1 MKKIF
6 SFLSLLLMAFTVN
19 AQVYVLNTE
28 DEGGEPVVPGLYD
41 ASEAATWFSSPFT
54 TADGQAVPDTEGG
67 LYDYLFDDNQSTY
80 WHSKWE
86 NGSVANGLHYLRV
99 DFPEG
104 FFADNED
111 MFPGG
116 WGFGFGRRA
125 GAGSD
130 HITKMSVWGIPANLV
145 EAENGTKKTYTKDQL
160 DYIGEYEWTYGSN
173 SEWKYSGVIS
183 EMGYNSVCF
192 FEEMTTTQN
201 GRGYWHLGEL
211 RIYGTIE
218 GEEVDPRLEAIEA
231 LQTATDGCSEFNTEE
246 ARTAWFNDRVGTKR
260 GQYDPTLA
268 NAYADAYDAAQLI
281 LDDWKAMDIE
291 SEYTLE
297 QIQAAMKTLNDAK
310 SACYAKTAPA
320 QQLTVAPGYY
330 MIVSSL
336 DFQGTYTETAY
347 YTEEEAEAYNEEH
360 AEEIGEGTL
369 KEVSAGDPY
378 ERTVTGSVIK
388 SIYNNG
394 GNAAWKTYEE
404 KAPYLFRIEKGEF
417 KTDATHRIYPGTDPD
432 NVYKVINMQNGG
444 TFGDITTSAQVRF
457 VEANDSVF
465 AFDIIPDAFVD
476 GNQVVSIRNAGKVGE
491 TQWNNLHCA
500 GHGGGTGT
508 SGNIVG
514 WAWGAGASQ
523 WYLKPV
529 SDEEAEQWLATNEN
543 RAQVMLTEAK
553 PIVDKV
559 PGQIEIAKD
568 MKATVHEDQPIIT
581 DGAQFSSPFTVLD
594 GQSTTV
600 DDIYAGLISEE
611 TGTPHWHS
619 DWTSNVA
626 QDVHYLQ
633 VADVDCANFALKITR
648 RNVANDHI
656 TKLRVKGYNENDE
669 NLTFEDGADLGV
681 LNIPYT
687 QAGETVISTNL
698 VDATGYSVLRFY
710 SEEEKGREVQNR
722 GYWHAVK
729 FQMYAAEVGYYHGDA
744 DKTQY
749 AHRQA
754 LADNVDGAVKAWKES
769 AWTAEEFAEGYVP
782 EEGKELRDIED
793 MKAQFETLKNA
804 YQAWAAVY
812 ADPTALREALAAAK
826 PDVDMVVIGTN
837 PGEWEEGASSL
848 KKAYDDAIAYD
859 ESCEFNGQEEMD
871 AFIKQ
876 ITEGKTADLSAAIKV
891 VPGKWYR
898 LHFAEEALYDQTGW
912 SKTGAKAAY
921 LKYNDEQ
928 EEEAGEGDSD
938 PMISPALFGKYIAAG
953 KSSAS
958 YLDEN
963 GNPVEV
969 IRHYAAGHEHEGEEY
984 TDSAQVYRPYLDPA
998 SLNEG
1003 SNLIFT
1009 DEDAGDAGLFRFVV
1023 ATDTTYYLQNK
1034 ATGLYVGKNASNK
1047 VVLSVTPMTFNTE
1060 AIGYGASV
1068 INSFFISGE
1077 KHQPL
1082 HGERSS
1088 NLLVTWN
1095 VKTLG
1100 SNSMIFIEDAN
1111 IEGEP
1116 ASVENLSIKMW
1127 PGALYG
1133 FTFPVDVT
1141 FDPAKVE
1148 VFDAAGFE
1156 VVTDDDNKKYENTVI
1171 LAKAEGT
1178 TVKAGTPVIVRTVDE
1193 FPGTRNELLTAA
1205 KAQWLEEEG
1214 AEGLNRQVQKEK
1226 TEEFDNEYYVTV
1238 GLTVAPEAEYISK
1251 LPEATS
1257 MLTGAFGSVKV
1268 PEGTTSVCPVDNN
1281 MRKANADVFESFVA
1295 VPTDKIQTGAKYKWN
1310 WRIGKVEPEYIVG
1323 DANGDGEIGTG
1334 DIIAIIDIIN
1344 GEISDT
1350 YNVKAADANGD
1361 GEVGTGDIVKVID
1374 IINGN

>member
-28 DEGGEPVVPGLYD
+28 DEGGDPVAPGLYD
-41 ASEAATWFSSPFT
+41 ASEVATWFSSPFT
-54 TADGQAVPDTEGG
+54 DEEQGSIEE
-67 LYDYLFDDNQSTY
+67 LFDDNPSTF
-80 WHSKWE
+80 WHSTWH
-86 NGSVANGLHYLRV
+86 NGKPGNGVHYLRI

-104 FFADNED
+104 FFEDNADA
-111 MFPGG
+111 FPGG
-116 WGFGFGRRA
+116 WGFGFDRRA
-125 GAGSD
+125 GAGAD
-130 HITKMSVWGIPANLV
+130 HITKMSVWGVPADKLA
-145 EAENGTKKTYTKDQL
+145 AEGETKPTYTKDDL
-160 DYIGEYEWTYGSN
+160 DFIAEFDFPFVSN
-173 SEWKYSGVIS
+173 TETKFSKVIS
-183 EMGYNSVCF
+183 EMGYTAICL
-192 FEEMTTTQN
+192 FEEATTN
-201 GRGYWHLGEL
+201 SDRGYWHMGEF

-246 ARTAWFNDRVGTKR
+246 ARTAWFNNHVGTKR

-347 YTEEEAEAYNEEH
+347 YTEEEADDYNEEH
-360 AEEIGEGTL
+360 AEDIGEGKL
-369 KEVSAGDPY
+369 EPVSAGDPY

-444 TFGDITTSAQVRF
+444 TFGDITTSTQVRF

-491 TQWNNLHCA
+491 KEWNNIHCA
-500 GHGGGTGT
+500 GHNNGAGT

-543 RAQVMLTEAK
+543 KAQVMLTEAK

-559 PGQIEIAKD
+559 PGQIKIAKD

-594 GQSTTV
+594 GQSTTE
-600 DDIYAGLISEE
+600 DDIYAGLISEK

-619 DWTSNVA
+619 DWTSDVA

-669 NLTFEDGADLGV
+669 SLTFEDGADLGV

-687 QAGETVISTNL
+687 QAGETVTSTNL

-837 PGEWEEGASSL
+837 PGEWAEGASSL

-871 AFIKQ
+871 AFIKK
-876 ITEGKTADLSAAIKV
+876 ITEGKTADLDAAIKV

-969 IRHYAAGHEHEGEEY
+969 IRHYAAGHEREGEEY
-984 TDSAQVYRPYLDPA
+984 TDSAQVYRPYLDNA

-1034 ATGLYVGKNASNK
+1034 ATGLYVGKNASNR

-1082 HGERSS
+1082 HGERST

-1156 VVTDDDNKKYENTVI
+1156 TITDADNKIYTNTVI
-1171 LAKAEGT
+1171 LAPAEST
-1178 TVKAGTPVIVRTVDE
+1178 TVKAGTPVIVRTKDE

-1214 AEGLNRQVQKEK
+1214 AEGLTRQVQKEK

-1295 VPTDKIQTGAKYKWN
+1295 VPTDQIKTGAQYKWN
-1310 WRIGKVEPEYIVG
+1310 WRIGEVGPAYIVG